1 MRQVVLA
8 SHHRFAQGLADTLE
22 FLGSKNDFKVVC
34 AYVDDEPLAPQ
45 VQKIFDG
52 FAPDDEVLVL
62 TDIMQG
68 SVNQAFV
75 PYANPHTFVV
85 AGVNVALAFEL
96 CLAPEPLTIERI
108 EAPLVQARDAMVLIN
123 TIQVEDDEEDE

>member
-34 AYVDDEPLAPQ
+34 AYVDDAPLAPQ
-45 VQKIFDG
+45 VQMIFDG

-75 PYANPHTFVV
+75 PYLGSHTFVI

-96 CLAPEPLTIERI
+96 CLDPEPLTTEKI
-108 EAPLVQARDAMVLIN
+108 EAALAQARSAMVLVN
-123 TIQVEDDEEDE
+123 TLQVEDGEEDE

>member
-1 MRQVVLA
+1 MRHVILA

-22 FLGSKNDFKVVC
+22 FLGSKSDFTVVC
-34 AYVDDEPLAPQ
+34 AYIDEAPLAPQ
-45 VQKIFDG
+45 VQKIFEG
-52 FAPDDEVLVL
+52 FDPGDEVLVL

-75 PYANPHTFVV
+75 PYVGPHTFIV

-96 CLAPEPLTIERI
+96 CLASEPLTAERVESLI
-108 EAPLVQARDAMVLIN
+108 AQARDSMTLIN
-123 TIQVEDDEEDE
+123 TLRIEDGEDDE